1 LATLFSSLVPRL
13 EIASANGLW
22 LHTTDGREVLDG
34 VSGTFNLP
42 LGYAHDAVEAAV
54 RRQIA
59 SVSFL
64 SSDVS
69 HAVTSELVSR
79 LKQIGAPLSLS
90 RVMLR
95 DVTGSTANEFA
106 VKIAQAAT
114 GRRRVM
120 LYERGHH
127 GQTLAMTALSGSDFR
142 KANIPAAE
150 NGLAIRLPLH
160 ASREALET
168 ALDDARGDVAALM
181 IEPILGN
188 GGNRRHPPDY
198 FTMLRSFCDDHGVKL
213 IVDEIQTGIGRVG
226 DTLASL
232 KYGIEPDVLTL
243 AKGLGNGY
251 PIGAVLYREE
261 LDVLQSYQHSF
272 TAGGH
277 LVSVAAA
284 NATIEE
290 VTQPPLMDRV
300 RSAGV
305 KLGQELEKLRNDFRR
320 ITAVEGDGFMWGLQ
334 LVDEQG
340 EEDAAAAN
348 QVVQAARDAHDLR
361 LRSSMYGF
369 GNVVKVR
376 PALIASDAEI
386 DEIIARL
393 RASLD
398 DVLHSSA
405 QAL

>member
-1 LATLFSSLVPRL
+1 VPRL
-13 EIASANGLW
+13 EISSAKGLW
-22 LHTTDGREVLDG
+22 LHTTDGRDVIDG

-42 LGYAHDAVEAAV
+42 LGYAHDAVESAV
-54 RRQIA
+54 RTQIA

-69 HAVTSELVSR
+69 HAVTAELVTR
-79 LKQIGAPLSLS
+79 LKQIGAPLGLS

-95 DVTGSTANEFA
+95 DLTGSTANEFA
-106 VKIAQAAT
+106 IKIAQAAT
-114 GRRRVM
+114 GRRRIM
-120 LYERGHH
+120 IFERGHH

-150 NGLAIRLPLH
+150 SGLALRLPLH
-160 ASREALET
+160 ATRETLEAALH
-168 ALDDARGDVAALM
+168 DAQGDVAALM

-188 GGNRRHPPDY
+188 GGNRLHPPGY
-198 FTMLRSFCDDHGVKL
+198 FGMLRSFCDEHGVKL

-226 DTLASL
+226 DTLASC

-261 LDVLQSYQHSF
+261 LDVLQGYQHSF

-290 VTQPPLMDRV
+290 VTRPPLMDRV
-300 RSAGV
+300 LSAGV
-305 KLGQELEKLRNDFRR
+305 NLGQELERLRAQYDR
-320 ITAVEGDGFMWGLQ
+320 IAAVEGDGFMWGLQ
-334 LVDEQG
+334 LVDQQG

-348 QVVQAARDAHDLR
+348 HVVQVARDTHDLR

-386 DEIIARL
+386 DEIILRL

-398 DVLHSSA
+398 DVVGS
-405 QAL
+405 